1 MVVMDGY
8 SIQEYPNER
17 KIVIC
22 LPRKSKTLGDVLL
35 GVILS
40 LVKYGYESLS
50 D

>member
-22 LPRKSKTLGDVLL
+22 LPKQSKTLDDTFL

-40 LVKYGYESLS
+40 LVKYVYEILS
-50 D
+50 E